1 MLLMTK
7 KKAKTKAPAAG
18 ARARSK
24 RKCKSYPDKLRMKTV
39 KLHVEEGMD
48 RDLICSE
55 FGINTYTFDTWLEK
69 YRKFGESALINR
81 TGKSHGKPKVPG
93 QVKEKI
99 VEMKKENQPF
109 GIQRISDML
118 GRFFSMKASPETVRK
133 TLHEHKLLPDTP
145 QKKKSEKNMVRP
157 RFFERSTPNQMW
169 QSDIFTFRLGGRQ
182 SYLIG
187 FIDDHSRYIV
197 GLGLFTSQTAE
208 NVLEVYR
215 KAVTEYGVPK
225 EMLTDNGRQYTAWRG
240 TTKFE
245 MELGKDRVKHIRSQP
260 HHPMTLGK
268 IERFWKT
275 IFQDFLNRAQFAN
288 FEEARERI
296 SYWVQFYNHKR
307 PHQGIDGICPADR
320 FFGIQSELRK
330 VIEEKIKENTL
341 ELALRGKP
349 AETFYMVGRMGG
361 QSVVLTAEKGKMKLS
376 VDGKEKEVKNE
387 EFIHEL
393 GKRADEGKE
402 EGTQEFHSGGEE
414 QGRAVGVVGAAQS
427 CGGVQG
433 AVDNVDAVQPVA
445 EPVDG
450 GYVLG
455 AGEQKGPGEVPP
467 DLGKTGEADGAQERS
482 PVPEALE
489 VGKAP
494 EETPAGEDGAENC
507 ITAEESDDGTGIK
520 GEACCGDDPGGPER
534 EDKREEGSGK
544 APDVA
549 EELLQVGEACP
560 WRDARCTCTKVF
572 RTPGIP
578 SGGSGEA
585 CTGEKT
591 EAPRGGEPEAAKTT

>member
-1 MLLMTK
+1 MRK

-18 ARARSK
+18 ARARTRKGK
-24 RKCKSYPDKLRMKTV
+24 RCSHYPDKLRIKTIR
-39 KLHVEEGMD
+39 LHLEEGME
-48 RDLICSE
+48 RDLVCSE
-55 FGINTYTFDTWLEK
+55 FGINPYTFNNWLEK
-69 YRKFGESALINR
+69 YRKMGESGLISR
-81 TGKSHGKPKVPG
+81 AGKSHGKPKVPA
-93 QVKEKI
+93 QVKAKI

-133 TLHEHKLLPDTP
+133 TLHEHKLLEDKPP
-145 QKKKSEKNMVRP
+145 RKKSEKNMVRP

-245 MELGKDRVKHIRSQP
+245 MELTKDRVKHIRSQP

-275 IFQDFLNRAQFAN
+275 IFQDFLNRAQFVN

-296 SYWVQFYNHKR
+296 AYWVQFYNHKR

-376 VDGKEKEVKNE
+376 VDGKEKEIENE

-402 EGTQEFHSGGEE
+402 EGAQDLHSGGEE
-414 QGRAVGVVGAAQS
+414 QGCAVGVVGEAQP
-427 CGGVQG
+427 CGGLQG
-433 AVDNVDAVQPVA
+433 TVDNVDAVQPVA
-445 EPVDG
+445 EPVDD
-450 GYVLG
+450 GYVLS
-455 AGEQKGPGEVPP
+455 AGEQKRPGEVPS
-467 DLGKTGEADGAQERS
+467 DLGKAGEVDGAQERS
-482 PVPEALE
+482 PVSEAFE
-489 VGKAP
+489 SGKAP
-494 EETPAGEDGAENC
+494 GETPAGEDGAENC

-520 GEACCGDDPGGPER
+520 GEACCGDDSGGPER

-544 APDVA
+544 ASDIA
-549 EELLQVGEACP
+549 EKLLQVGEACP
-560 WRDARCTCTKVF
+560 WRDARCTCTKAF
-572 RTPGIP
+572 RTPGA
-578 SGGSGEA
+578 SGGGSGEA
-585 CTGEKT
+585 CPGEKA
-591 EAPRGGEPEAAKTT
+591 EAPGGGESETAKTA

>member
-1 MLLMTK
+1 MTK
-7 KKAKTKAPAAG
+7 KKVKTKAPAAG
-18 ARARSK
+18 ARARK
-24 RKCKSYPDKLRMKTV
+24 RKGKRCSHYSDKLRMKTIR
-39 KLHVEEGMD
+39 LHLEEGMD
-48 RDLICSE
+48 RDLVCSE
-55 FGINTYTFDTWLEK
+55 FGINPYTFSNWLEK
-69 YRKFGESALINR
+69 YREFGESGLINR
-81 TGKSHGKPKVPG
+81 TGKSHGKPKVPV
-93 QVKEKI
+93 QVKAKI
-99 VEMKKENQPF
+99 VEMKKDNGSF

-133 TLHEHKLLPDTP
+133 TLHEHKLLEDKPP
-145 QKKKSEKNMVRP
+145 RKKSEKNMVRP

-245 MELGKDRVKHIRSQP
+245 MELAKDRVKHIRSQP

-296 SYWVQFYNHKR
+296 AYWVQFYNHKR

-376 VDGKEKEVKNE
+376 VDGKEKEIKNE

-402 EGTQEFHSGGEE
+402 EGTQALHSSGEE
-414 QGRAVGVVGAAQS
+414 QGRAVGVVGATQS
-427 CGGVQG
+427 SGGVQG
-433 AVDNVDAVQPVA
+433 DVDNLDAVQPVA
-445 EPVDG
+445 EPVND
-450 GYVLG
+450 GYVLS
-455 AGEQKGPGEVPP
+455 AGEQEGSGEVPS
-467 DLGKTGEADGAQERS
+467 DLGKAGEADGAQERK
-482 PVPEALE
+482 PEAIE
-489 VGKAP
+489 DGKAP
-494 EETPAGEDGAENC
+494 GETPAGEDGAENC

-520 GEACCGDDPGGPER
+520 GETCCGDDPGGPKR

-544 APDVA
+544 APDFA
-549 EELLQVGEACP
+549 EKLLQVGEACP

-578 SGGSGEA
+578 IGRSGEA
-585 CTGEKT
+585 CAGEKI
-591 EAPRGGEPEAAKTT
+591 EAPGSGEPETAKTA